1 MGSVCKMNT
10 YPHPVNLPL
19 LLNRLRYALTVIG
32 HSPRSRRERKAHTTY
47 LTLVGHTSCSYPRCR
62 RAAHALQS
70 ITAARI
76 VTARSYRIH
85 YSAFL
90 SSPSSHLSFLIFF
103 QCSTLGSGAHHILY
117 MMHFF
122 HSLLSFFICLALSTS
137 QETVSSLKLP
147 LQRRNTGVSAVQS
160 FDFQWD
166 ANVTIG
172 GQWVILTLD
181 TGSSF
186 L

>member
-1 MGSVCKMNT
+1 MNI
-10 YPHPVNLPL
+10 YPHP
-19 LLNRLRYALTVIG
+19 RCLTPFTEQTKVRFDRNS
-32 HSPRSRRERKAHTTY
+32 HSSRNKRERKAHSC
-47 LTLVGHTSCSYPRCR
+47 LVGHTSCSYPRCR

-76 VTARSYRIH
+76 VTARSYKTK

-90 SSPSSHLSFLIFF
+90 SSSLLYLSFLIFF
-103 QCSTLGSGAHHILY
+103 QCSTVGLRTQHILY

-122 HSLLSFFICLALSTS
+122 HSLISFLICLAISRS

-147 LQRRNTGVSAVQS
+147 LQRRNVGVSAVQS
-160 FDFQWD
+160 SDFQWD
-166 ANVTIG
+166 TNVTIG
-172 GQWVILTLD
+172 GQSVILELD